1 MHILSISSE
10 KDADKLVKILKP
22 GNDVF
27 VLIYME
33 GCGPCNATRPEWKK
47 LSSALK
53 EQYSKQNNLYVVD
66 INKDYVS
73 SIKKL
78 GSIDGFP
85 TMRYYGKETE
95 SYEDSSVKKKD
106 RSVDSFVNW
115 IESHVNNVKVGGG
128 SHFSARSVYDRLLK
142 SRTARHRPKS
152 RTARTRRRHRGGKWS
167 LKYKRSINCRR
178 PKGFSQR
185 QYCKY

>member
-1 MHILSISSE
+1 MHILSITSE
-10 KDADKLVKILKP
+10 KDADKLIKILKP

-53 EQYSKQNNLYVVD
+53 DQYSKYDNLYVVD
-66 INKDYVS
+66 INKDYVT

-85 TMRYYGKETE
+85 TMRYYGKKTE

-115 IESHVNNVKVGGG
+115 IESNVNNVKVGGG
-128 SHFSARSVYDRLLK
+128 GQFSARSVYERLLK
-142 SRTARHRPKS
+142 TRTTRPKS

-185 QYCKY
+185 QYCKYGK